1 MKATPTT
8 LRTNL
13 AKSVRVRRG
22 HSSLVD
28 EAYNAFCKL
37 RDEGAHVNPQQF
49 CDRFP
54 TVKSSLVRLIEAH
67 RFLEDHSELIEEQ
80 TPVSWPVPGETIGGF
95 LLLDELGQGAFARVF
110 RAEQSAMGGRLVAVK
125 ISRSDGF
132 EAATLGRIEHPNIT
146 PVYSVEEIPDTGL
159 SAVCMPYRGS
169 ATLAHLVD
177 FVYAAPGRDQNARVI
192 LEVAQDPHLPK
203 PERPE
208 SVLRRGTFEEGVR
221 WLGAQLADALAHI
234 HAEGIC
240 HRDVKPSNV
249 LLTPDGTPKLLDF
262 NLSSNE
268 LVPDTR
274 FGGTLLYMAPEQL
287 LATAKERR
295 GDARLVG
302 PASDLFSLGVILYEL
317 LSGKNPF
324 GPLPLDKSTEE
335 LRQYLLQRQFE
346 GVRPLRSLR
355 PQIDGSLARVVELC
369 LSQDPSRRPSALEL
383 GRTLRRGLSWRA
395 RSLKWLTRH
404 RKLTAAAVV
413 LTLAAAAAGAVHV
426 ANLPPAHEVQYTQAM
441 EAYRRGHFDQAALF
455 LKQSLIAKPKQAD
468 AHFALGRVFQK
479 MAANDKQYLR
489 DAIHEFRQAEEYGIQ
504 GKSQAAHGYCLNWQQ
519 LPNAAVLYYEKA
531 CKNGMATAAVLNNL
545 GLSLME
551 IADYKEAYEPL
562 LKAVA
567 LDASLQAGH
576 HNLVLWYMQRGF
588 DVPADQRAEHW
599 AKGIVHLERA
609 LAGKISGALAY
620 DAAKLYALVAR
631 HDDKWKELA
640 LTWLAKSLDLGVDP
654 EAAKLQKDAAFRAIK
669 DDPRFGE
676 MCDRIRVA
684 HPDEHAIRFVD
695 PIIE

>member
-8 LRTNL
+8 LKTNL

-37 RDEGAHVNPQQF
+37 RDEGVPINAKQF

-80 TPVSWPVPGETIGGF
+80 SPVSWPVPGETIGGF

-177 FVYAAPGRDQNARVI
+177 FVYATPGRDESAQVI

-346 GVRPLRSLR
+346 RLRPLRSLR
-355 PQIDGSLARVVELC
+355 PQIDASLARVVEQC

-383 GRTLRRGLSWRA
+383 GRALRRGLSWRA
-395 RSLKWLTRH
+395 RSLKWLARH

-426 ANLPPAHEVQYTQAM
+426 ANQPPAHAVQLAQGV

-455 LKQSLIAKPKQAD
+455 LKQSLTAKPKQAD

-479 MAANDKQYLR
+479 MAAHDKQYLR
-489 DAIHEFRQAEEYGIQ
+489 DAVHEFRQAEEYGIE
-504 GKSQAAHGYCLNWQQ
+504 GKSQAAHGYCVYWQQ
-519 LPNAAVLYYEKA
+519 LPDVALMYFEKA
-531 CKNGMATAAVLNNL
+531 CQHGMATAEVLNNL
-545 GLSLME
+545 GLILKE
-551 IADYKEAYEPL
+551 KGQHKEAHEPL

-567 LDASLQAGH
+567 LDPSLQAAQ
-576 HNLVLWYMQRGF
+576 HNLALWYLQQGLR
-588 DVPADQRAEHW
+588 VTADEQADPW
-599 AKGIVHLERA
+599 AKGIAHLEKA
-609 LAGKISGALAY
+609 LEGKITGKLAY
-620 DAAKLYALVAR
+620 DAAYLYSLAAR
-631 HDDKWKELA
+631 HDAKWQEPALA
-640 LTWLAKSLDLGVDP
+640 WLAKALDLGVDP
-654 EAAKLQKDAAFRAIK
+654 KTAELQKDAAFRAIK
-669 DDPRFGE
+669 NDPRFGALCVRE
-676 MCDRIRVA
+676 RVT
-684 HPDEHAIRFVD
+684 HPDEYAIRFVD
-695 PIIE
+695 PILD